1 MKVNNFSELIK
12 YIREKILSPQFND
25 LQITIGA
32 EYISF
37 SIYDSFDVT
46 IEISKE
52 KLYDSALSNIGEDYL
67 VKFKPEMTRRD
78 MTPYE
83 LEETSKICNFLDE
96 NLDIVLD
103 MLS

>member
-1 MKVNNFSELIK
+1 MKVNNFNELIK
-12 YIREKILSPQFND
+12 YIREEILSPQFND
-25 LQITIGA
+25 LQIMIGT
-32 EYISF
+32 EYVSF

-52 KLYDSALSNIGEDYL
+52 KIYDSNLPSVSEDYL

-96 NLDIVLD
+96 NLDVILDVL
-103 MLS
+103 S